1 MPEEKHLGRL
11 VLVTG
16 GARSGKSSF
25 AERFVAAHGTKIA
38 YIATAQIFDD
48 EMRYRVKLHR
58 ERRPSDWQTY
68 EAPFA
73 AENAIAEAAETHD
86 TLLFDCLTVYLSN
99 LLCQLPEEQLRDEAA
114 VYRLAQD
121 AAAKLIAA
129 AQASGAL
136 CVFVTNEVGAG
147 IVPENA
153 LARLYRDIAGLT
165 NQAFA
170 RAAEAVYLTISGIPV
185 EIKHLALRTSA
196 SLSEGGGPRSGGGCG
211 EGRS

>member
-1 MPEEKHLGRL
+1 MPTPQPPGRL

-25 AERFVAAHGTKIA
+25 AERYVKAHGERIA
-38 YIATAQIFDD
+38 YIATAQIFDA
-48 EMRYRVKLHR
+48 EMRYRVALHKK
-58 ERRPSDWQTY
+58 RRPASWETF

-73 AENAIAEAAETHD
+73 AEAAIAEAAEAHD
-86 TLLFDCLTVYLSN
+86 ALLFDCLTVYLSN

-185 EIKHLALRTSA
+185 ELKHLTPQTPA
-196 SLSEGGGPRSGGGCG
+196 SL
-211 EGRS
+211 

>member
-1 MPEEKHLGRL
+1 
-11 VLVTG
+11 
-16 GARSGKSSF
+16 
-25 AERFVAAHGTKIA
+25 
-38 YIATAQIFDD
+38 
-48 EMRYRVKLHR
+48 MRYRVKLHR

-170 RAAEAVYLTISGIPV
+170 CAAEAVYLTISGIPV
-185 EIKHLALRTSA
+185 EIKHLTPQTPAAL
-196 SLSEGGGPRSGGGCG
+196 
-211 EGRS
+211 

>member
-1 MPEEKHLGRL
+1 
-11 VLVTG
+11 
-16 GARSGKSSF
+16 
-25 AERFVAAHGTKIA
+25 
-38 YIATAQIFDD
+38 
-48 EMRYRVKLHR
+48 MRYRVKLHR
-58 ERRPSDWQTY
+58 ERRPSAWQTY
-68 EAPFA
+68 EAPFS
-73 AENAIAEAAETHD
+73 AETAIAEAAQTHD
-86 TLLFDCLTVYLSN
+86 ALLFDCLTVYLSN
-99 LLCQLPEEQLRDEAA
+99 LLCQLPEEQLADEDA

-170 RAAEAVYLTISGIPV
+170 RAAEAVYLTVSGMAV
-185 EIKHLALRTSA
+185 NLKKLAEEPL
-196 SLSEGGGPRSGGGCG
+196 
-211 EGRS
+211 

>member
-1 MPEEKHLGRL
+1 MPTPQPPGRL

-25 AERFVAAHGTKIA
+25 AERYVASHGEKIA

-99 LLCQLPEEQLRDEAA
+99 LLCQLSEEQLRDEDA

-121 AAAKLIAA
+121 TAAKLIAA

-185 EIKHLALRTSA
+185 EIKHLTPQTPA
-196 SLSEGGGPRSGGGCG
+196 SL
-211 EGRS
+211 